1 MRFVLVLG
9 LSMLLASADA
19 APVHR
24 GNPPVANSRAR
35 THVIAHPRP
44 GEAPPARFSVPGW
57 SDEQTRQW
65 FDSEGCG

>member
-24 GNPPVANSRAR
+24 GNPSAANSRA
-35 THVIAHPRP
+35 
-44 GEAPPARFSVPGW
+44 
-57 SDEQTRQW
+57 
-65 FDSEGCG
+65 